1 MNRVLQRL
9 CDSVDTVAGVL
20 LGLVTLL
27 VVASTIARYAFAVAI
42 PDAFDISRY
51 LIGACLMWGFA
62 SIGYR
67 GGHIAVDVIY
77 EMLSKRGRTVLNV
90 IAWAFLLI
98 FTMLMAY
105 MMYFR
110 LASAYASNE
119 ATFDLR
125 LPAWPF
131 IALIWLGCLVSVFM
145 IIMNMWIKPP
155 SDDDQLHEGQGL

>member
-1 MNRVLQRL
+1 MNRVLQRF
-9 CDSVDTVAGVL
+9 CDSVETVAGIL
-20 LGLVTLL
+20 LGLTTLL
-27 VVASTIARYAFAVAI
+27 VVVSTTARYAFAIAI

-90 IAWAFLLI
+90 IAWAFLLT

-110 LASAYASNE
+110 LASAYSSNE

-131 IALIWLGCLVSVFM
+131 IALIWLGCLVSVLM
-145 IIMNMWIKPP
+145 IILNMVIKPL
-155 SDDDQLHEGQGL
+155 SDDEHLHEGQGL

>member
-42 PDAFDISRY
+42 PDAFDVSRY

-67 GGHIAVDVIY
+67 GGHIAVDVIF

-119 ATFDLR
+119 TTFDLR

-131 IALIWLGCLVSVFM
+131 ITLIWLGCVASVFM
-145 IIMNMWIKPP
+145 IIMNWIKPP